1 MPTTKKRAQDRK
13 VGTTNDTQWISI
25 RSARTHNLK
34 DISIDLPRNQLVV
47 ITGISGSGKSSLAFD
62 TLFAEG
68 QRQYIESL
76 SIYARQFVDQLERP
90 DVDSIEGL
98 QPSLC
103 IDQRQSATNP
113 RSTVGTITEV
123 YDYLRLLF
131 ARCGSPA
138 CPNCG
143 NPIDQQPREQ
153 IEKAIL
159 ALPEGTRVLVMA
171 PMVRGRQGKHA
182 DVFAKIRKAGLVRL
196 RVDGEQH
203 EIDSLPELALRKR
216 HTVEA
221 IVDRLVI
228 RDASQERVVD
238 AVDLALRLTEGL
250 VQISYLL
257 PGESRS
263 AANPSDWME
272 RTFSTLYACADCGI
286 SMEEL
291 EPRTFSFNS
300 PYGCCPVCE
309 GVGKQD
315 SWDGEAMIPDWSFS
329 ASEGGIVPW
338 RLAPTPTLK
347 RNLKRDLEPL
357 LERMGIDWKTPLN
370 KLGAVDQRA
379 LIGSLESQT
388 GLIESLQKI
397 VDSSAADRTDVDQWL
412 NDFRG
417 LHPCPECDG
426 SRIHAAAR
434 AVKFSDR
441 SIDQLC
447 ALDISSVYQWFVDLP
462 PGTHNQEIAGPI
474 LQEMQHRLKFL
485 DHVGVGYLTLGRDG
499 DSLSGGELQ
508 RVRLASSIGSGLVG
522 VCYVLDEPSI
532 GLHQRDNDVLIDSI
546 RELQRQGNSII
557 VVEHDEAMMKAADWL
572 VDMGPGAGKNGGKI
586 VAEGTP
592 AQVMATKNSLTG
604 RYLTGAET
612 IAVPNVRRKPDPK
625 NQLAMRG
632 VRTQNLQ
639 NIDVDFPLGCLIG
652 ISGVSGSGKSSLINQ
667 TLAPAIRRHL
677 GLVGSRPGP
686 YRQITGLEHID
697 KLIQIDQRPIGR
709 SPRSTPATY
718 CGVFDEIRKVF
729 TKTRDAK
736 QRGFAANRFS
746 FNAGDG
752 RCPGCQGQGQQ
763 KIEMNFLADIYVPC
777 SQCNGRRFNRQT
789 LHVRFKGANI
799 ADVLAM
805 SIQEAAEFFKNVE
818 KAYRQLDSLCKVGLG
833 YLSLGQPSNTLS
845 GGESQRIK
853 LASELSKR
861 STGKTIYLL
870 DEPTTGLHTD
880 DIRRLIDVLQRIV
893 DSGNTVIVIEHNL
906 DVLKC
911 CDWLI
916 DLGPDGGSAGGE
928 LLVSGTPERVAET
941 ESSIT
946 GRFLR
951 TYLPE

>member
-1 MPTTKKRAQDRK
+1 MATASSTAKRNRPTKSA
-13 VGTTNDTQWISI
+13 GEWISI
-25 RSARTHNLK
+25 RGARTHNLK
-34 DISIDLPRNQLVV
+34 DVAIDLPRNSLVV

-90 DVDSIEGL
+90 DVDSIDGL

-131 ARCGSPA
+131 ARCGTPA

-143 NPIDQQPREQ
+143 QPIDQQPREQ
-153 IEKAIL
+153 IENAIL
-159 ALPEGTRVLVMA
+159 ALPEGTRLLVMA

-182 DVFAKIRKAGLVRL
+182 NVFARIRKAGLIRL
-196 RVDGEQH
+196 RVNGEQC
-203 EIDSLPELALRKR
+203 EIDEVPTLKLRKR
-216 HTVEA
+216 HTIDAV
-221 IVDRLVI
+221 VDRLVV
-228 RDASQERVVD
+228 REDSKERVAD

-250 VQISYLL
+250 VQISFLL
-257 PGESRS
+257 PDSGKS
-263 AANPSDWME
+263 ATNPSDWNE
-272 RTFSTLYACADCGI
+272 RTFSTLYACSDCGV
-286 SMEEL
+286 SLEEL

-300 PYGCCPVCE
+300 PYGACPECD

-315 SWDGEAMIPDWSFS
+315 DWDAASIVVDWSES
-329 ASEGGIVPW
+329 PSNGAIVPW
-338 RLAPTPTLK
+338 KHAPTPTIRRSLK
-347 RNLKRDLEPL
+347 SD
-357 LERMGIDWKTPLN
+357 
-370 KLGAVDQRA
+370 
-379 LIGSLESQT
+379 
-388 GLIESLQKI
+388 IESLLKPLGIQWKDSLSALTAAQRRILLGSIAAESGIVELLQRI
-397 VDSSAADRTDVDQWL
+397 VDSSAGDREDVQVWLADY
-412 NDFRG
+412 RG
-417 LHPCPECDG
+417 PHPCPACNG

-434 AVKFSDR
+434 SVTYCGQ

-447 ALDISSVYQWFVDLP
+447 GLDIGSVYRWFVDLP
-462 PGTHNQEIAGPI
+462 SHERTSDIAGPI
-474 LQEMQHRLKFL
+474 VQEMEHRLKFL

-532 GLHQRDNDVLIDSI
+532 GLHQRDNDVLIRSI

-557 VVEHDEAMMKAADWL
+557 VVEHDEAMMRSADWL
-572 VDMGPGAGKNGGKI
+572 VDMGPGAGSEGGEV

-592 AQVMATKNSLTG
+592 DQVARTKKSLTG
-604 RYLTGAET
+604 RYLTGAEK
-612 IAVPNVRRKPDPK
+612 IDVPAERRQPNKK
-625 NQLAMRG
+625 NSISIRG
-632 VRTQNLQ
+632 VKTQNLQ
-639 NIDVDFPLGCLIG
+639 NVKVDFPLGCLVG

-686 YRQITGLEHID
+686 FAKLTGLENID

-718 CGVFDEIRKVF
+718 CGVFDEIRKIF
-729 TKTRDAK
+729 AQTRDAK
-736 QRGFAANRFS
+736 QRGFATNRFS

-752 RCPGCQGQGQQ
+752 RCSNCQGQGQQ
-763 KIEMNFLADIYVPC
+763 KIEMNFLADVYVPC
-777 SQCNGRRFNRQT
+777 TQCSGRRFNRQT
-789 LHVRFKGANI
+789 LQVRFKGATI
-799 ADVLAM
+799 ADVLSM
-805 SIQEAAEFFKNVE
+805 SIREATKFFENVD
-818 KAYRQLDSLCKVGLG
+818 KAHRQLDSLCKVGLG

-853 LASELSKR
+853 LASELSKK
-861 STGKTIYLL
+861 STGRTMYLL

-880 DIRRLIDVLQRIV
+880 DIGRLVDVLQRIV

-916 DLGPDGGSAGGE
+916 DLGPEGGSKGGHV
-928 LLVSGTPERVAET
+928 LISDTPENVAKCP
-941 ESSIT
+941 ESLT
-946 GRFLR
+946 GQFLGEM
-951 TYLPE
+951 LE